1 SSRRQFIGKLGGLAA
16 LSLAGC
22 KIEPILDLPPSP
34 VTMPL
39 WFPDLPPQIPDQLQD
54 AETTLRAT
62 TDALLDREMPLLT
75 SGELRERPSEDRKA
89 ITHLLVLLR
98 SFGLEPAGNR
108 GGWVLPVPV
117 DIVEPT
123 GAAPRVTLR
132 PESEAPSPLGQ
143 PQPLPDDSGEPAVK
157 RRALEL
163 AELGA
168 FRQRG
173 LAAPHQGL
181 LVAPVRDYQVPL
193 TSDGYAGRVALVRPP
208 KDLDLT
214 QPDAPARVDQLLS
227 SIRDVGALGC
237 LLLTNSEAETIQRFR
252 ELWQRQV
259 RRPGHR
265 AEAMLIE
272 GVLGAEG
279 RAAIERA
286 RVRDESWALDL
297 NLATRQYGF
306 ESQNILGRI
315 TGRERPDEAVVLT
328 CSWDTYDPGAIETHT
343 LRLLA
348 TLGAFAQLA
357 EWSRRSSPPRSSMI
371 LLLSADAGFA
381 AGQAVHAHWASEF
394 GTKTTALLAL
404 DRPTVEPL
412 PAVSLSGHFDAGAAE
427 LARSVVAADGRDL
440 LLTEQLAMP
449 SLAPYL
455 RYPAPVLE
463 IGAPDPAAL
472 EDPSYVGESEPAPDL
487 DPRAGLHADIRLLR
501 NLMLALAA
509 RR

>member
-1 SSRRQFIGKLGGLAA
+1 
-16 LSLAGC
+16 
-22 KIEPILDLPPSP
+22 
-34 VTMPL
+34 
-39 WFPDLPPQIPDQLQD
+39 
-54 AETTLRAT
+54 
-62 TDALLDREMPLLT
+62 
-75 SGELRERPSEDRKA
+75 
-89 ITHLLVLLR
+89 
-98 SFGLEPAGNR
+98 
-108 GGWVLPVPV
+108 
-117 DIVEPT
+117 
-123 GAAPRVTLR
+123 
-132 PESEAPSPLGQ
+132 
-143 PQPLPDDSGEPAVK
+143 
-157 RRALEL
+157 
-163 AELGA
+163 ELGA

-252 ELWQRQV
+252 DLWQRQI

-306 ESQNILGRI
+306 ESQNILGRL
-315 TGRERPDEAVVLT
+315 TGREPPDDAGVLT
-328 CSWDTYDPGAIETHT
+328 CSWDTHDPGAIETHT

-357 EWSRRSSPPRSSMI
+357 EWSRRSSTPRLSMI

-381 AGQAVHAHWASEF
+381 AGQAVHATWASEF

-412 PAVSLSGHFDAGAAE
+412 PAVSLSGHFDAAAAE
-427 LARSVVAADGRDL
+427 IARGVVAADGRDL

-455 RYPAPVLE
+455 RYPAPVME
-463 IGAPDPAAL
+463 IGAPDP
-472 EDPSYVGESEPAPDL
+472 
-487 DPRAGLHADIRLLR
+487 
-501 NLMLALAA
+501 
-509 RR
+509 